1 MAQLLGGGGGADPG
15 DLWNNLQN
23 IQAAGTNTLANI
35 GQIQANTAQQ
45 IQNRQQGMATQAAQV
60 NQAQMAQFNKD
71 WQAAAGDPS
80 KISEL
85 AYKYPT
91 QIEAL
96 QKRLGLVD
104 DIRRQQGSQL
114 ASQADVAI
122 SQGPQM
128 AQQFVQQN
136 APALQALG
144 IDPQVAYQ
152 AAAQDPEAFKR
163 SVQALHLASNTSK
176 DQLDYAKE
184 YMKNQTVIRGQ
195 DVTAASNAADRNLKY
210 IGLQTERLNT
220 RIAQEKN
227 DIERQKYVQQQQ
239 KMQADSLNTKRD
251 FLQTYETQLAP
262 ITTAIDQAQRLLQRK
277 DLAYVTGNLGAINRG
292 ASWVTGGGD
301 ATAEIMNQ
309 FNQLKDQAR
318 VAGIQ
323 SLRGTGPVTEQEGR
337 AAAQA
342 LINADPRTMSEQQL
356 KDVMTRYVNALSKGK
371 DAIEK
376 SQGGRVESYRREI
389 KQDDAKQEAVG
400 RLSAGG
406 IPQQN
411 AQAAINYLMQ
421 NPTPSVKAQFQEKYG
436 FLPEGL

>member
-15 DLWNNLQN
+15 DLWNNLSN

-45 IQNRQQGMATQAAQV
+45 IQNRQQGLATQAAQA
-60 NQAQMAQFNKD
+60 NQAQMAQFNQD

-85 AYKYPT
+85 AYKYPN

-104 DIRRQQGSQL
+104 NIRQQQGASL

-122 SQGPQM
+122 SQGPQA

-136 APALQALG
+136 APALQAMG

-152 AAAQDPEAFKR
+152 TAAQDPEAFQR

-184 YMKNQTVIRGQ
+184 VMKNTTTIRGQ
-195 DVTAASNAADRNLKY
+195 DLNAASQAADRNLRY
-210 IGLQTERLNT
+210 IGLQNERLNT

-227 DIERQKYVQQQQ
+227 DIERGKYSQQQA
-239 KMQADSLNTKRD
+239 KLQADSLNTKRD
-251 FLQTYETQLAP
+251 FLQTFDKTLAP
-262 ITTAIDQAQRLLQRK
+262 IDTSLDLAKSILNRK
-277 DLAYVTGNLGAINRG
+277 DLGLVTGIDYYGNR
-292 ASWVTGGGD
+292 AWSALTGGGD
-301 ATAEIMNQ
+301 ATAEIVQNLK
-309 FNQLKDQAR
+309 QLQSQAR
-318 VAGIQ
+318 LAGME
-323 SLRGTGPVTEQEGR
+323 SLRGTGSVTEKEGE
-337 AAAQA
+337 AAANA
-342 LINADPRTMSEQQL
+342 LLNANPGQMSVDQL
-356 KDVMTRYVNALSKGK
+356 KAVIGRYVNSLEKGK
-371 DAIEK
+371 AALEK
-376 SQGGRVESYRREI
+376 NQGGRVESYRREI
-389 KQDDAKQEAVG
+389 QQDDAKQEAVG

>member
-23 IQAAGTNTLANI
+23 IQAAGTNTLQNI

-45 IQNRQQGMATQAAQV
+45 IQNRQQGMAMQAAA
-60 NQAQMAQFNKD
+60 AQRDQMDQFNKD

-122 SQGPQM
+122 SQGTQA
-128 AQQFVQQN
+128 AQQFVQKN

-184 YMKNQTVIRGQ
+184 VMKNTTTIRGQ
-195 DVTAASNAADRNLKY
+195 DLDAAAKAAERNLRY
-210 IGLQTERLNT
+210 IGLQNDRLNT

-227 DIERQKYVQQQQ
+227 DIERGKYSQQQA
-239 KMQADSLNTKRD
+239 KLQADSLNTKRD
-251 FLQTYETQLAP
+251 FLQTYDKTVAP
-262 ITTAIDQAQRLLQRK
+262 IDTSLELAKQLLNRK
-277 DLAYVTGNLGAINRG
+277 DLGFVTGINGYGNRFWS
-292 ASWVTGGGD
+292 AATGGGD
-301 ATAEIMNQ
+301 NTAEIMQ
-309 FNQLKDQAR
+309 TLDQLKSQAR
-318 VAGIQ
+318 LAGME
-323 SLRGTGPVTEQEGR
+323 SLRGTGSVTEKEGE
-337 AAAQA
+337 AAANA
-342 LINADPRTMSEQQL
+342 LLNANPGQMSEEQL
-356 KDVMTRYVNALSKGK
+356 KAVIQRYVTSLEKGK
-371 DAIEK
+371 AALEK
-376 SQGGRVESYRREI
+376 NQGGRVQSYRQEI
-389 KQDDAKQEAVG
+389 ARDDAKQEAIG
-400 RLSAGG
+400 QLTAGG

-421 NPTPSVKAQFQEKYG
+421 NPTPSVKQQFQEKYG

>member
-35 GQIQANTAQQ
+35 GQIQNNTAQQ
-45 IQNRQQGMATQAAQV
+45 IANRQQGLATQAAQA
-60 NQAQMAQFNKD
+60 NQAQMAQFNQD

-122 SQGPQM
+122 SQGPKM

-239 KMQADSLNTKRD
+239 KCKPTASTRSAIFSRPTRRNSPRSPRRSIRPSDSSSVR
-251 FLQTYETQLAP
+251 
-262 ITTAIDQAQRLLQRK
+262 I
-277 DLAYVTGNLGAINRG
+277 
-292 ASWVTGGGD
+292 W
-301 ATAEIMNQ
+301 
-309 FNQLKDQAR
+309 
-318 VAGIQ
+318 
-323 SLRGTGPVTEQEGR
+323 
-337 AAAQA
+337 
-342 LINADPRTMSEQQL
+342 
-356 KDVMTRYVNALSKGK
+356 
-371 DAIEK
+371 
-376 SQGGRVESYRREI
+376 
-389 KQDDAKQEAVG
+389 
-400 RLSAGG
+400 
-406 IPQQN
+406 
-411 AQAAINYLMQ
+411 
-421 NPTPSVKAQFQEKYG
+421 PT
-436 FLPEGL
+436 